1 MSCRFPIAISTCLAL
16 ILGMSTTAHADKRG
30 EEILGLLDT
39 SMTQAKDQ
47 HYVQEMVTKVPGK
60 DVIKQVMDVRL
71 KGTKFRLVEFLEP
84 GDIKGMRILILSQNN
99 MYTYL
104 PAYRKVRRV
113 ANHVKDQGFM
123 GTTFSQ
129 NDVSTV
135 TYRGSYSSK
144 FIKDGDK
151 AWTIEARRKEGH
163 KTPYARIEIDVVK
176 THHQPSELRYFNDKD
191 VKIKTEVRTGYECKG
206 KVCAPKTL
214 KLTDH
219 RRNDVWTAITWTTWE
234 VNTGVSDSTFSLRKL
249 QRGR

>member
-1 MSCRFPIAISTCLAL
+1 MSCRFPMTISLAL
-16 ILGMSTTAHADKRG
+16 ATGLCLSVPAHADKRG
-30 EEILGLLDT
+30 EEILALLDT
-39 SMTQAKDQ
+39 AMTRATDQ

-60 DVIKQVMDVRL
+60 EEIKQVMDVRI
-71 KGTKFRLVEFLEP
+71 KGTRYRRVEFLEP
-84 GDIKGMRILILSQNN
+84 GDIKGMRVLVLSQNN

-135 TYRGSYSSK
+135 TYGGSYSGR

-151 AWTIEARRKEGH
+151 VWTIAAQRKEGH
-163 KTPYARIEIDVVK
+163 KTPYAKIEMDILK
-176 THHQPSELRYFNDKD
+176 THHQAAELRYFNDKG
-191 VKIKTEVRTGYECKG
+191 VKIKTETRTGYSCKG
-206 KVCAPKTL
+206 KICTPKTL

-234 VNTGVSDSTFSLRKL
+234 VNTGVNDSYFSLRKL